1 MSFGG
6 RGSSY
11 QWEKGTTTR
20 QAPPRLQMPYDQLVR
35 GLIGQMAQPPETPIS
50 TPLQQAISNLQSGD
64 VGRAYGLGGGIASR
78 LSGQAMDT
86 GATGGSSTGGS
97 TGSAGGTAPGFA
109 PGSFLPS
116 APGGQ
121 QGLQTREQLGLP
133 SRESYFPF
141 TPTKEDIEA
150 IGMKPVRSQIKA
162 KNQRQEAVDRLQ
174 TRLNTREALGKGT
187 EKVTKRLDKAKAKLG
202 AVPSGPT
209 YRQ

>member
-20 QAPPRLQMPYDQLVR
+20 KAPARLQMPYDQLVR
-35 GLIGQMAQPPETPIS
+35 GLIGQMAEPPETAIS

-78 LSGQAMDT
+78 LSGQATDT
-86 GATGGSSTGGS
+86 GATGGGS
-97 TGSAGGTAPGFA
+97 TGAPSGGTTPGFR
-109 PGSFLPS
+109 PGSFLPG
-116 APGGQ
+116 AEGGQ

-150 IGMKPVRSQIKA
+150 IGMAPVRSQVKERTDLQNRI
-162 KNQRQEAVDRLQ
+162 DRLQ
-174 TRLNTREALGKGT
+174 ARISTREAMGKPH
-187 EKVTKRLDKAKAKLG
+187 EQASKKIEKAKIKL
-202 AVPSGPT
+202 AAQPKGPT

>member
-11 QWEKGTTTR
+11 QWEKGMTGR
-20 QAPPRLQMPYDQLVR
+20 EAPPRLQMPYDQLVR
-35 GLIGQMAQPPETPIS
+35 GLIGQMAEPPETAIS

-64 VGRAYGLGGGIASR
+64 VGRAYGLGGGIAAR
-78 LSGQAMDT
+78 LSGQATDT

-97 TGSAGGTAPGFA
+97 TGSGGGTAPGFA
-109 PGSFLPS
+109 PGSFLPN

-133 SRESYFPF
+133 SRESYFPL

-150 IGMKPVRSQIKA
+150 IGMKPVRSQVK
-162 KNQRQEAVDRLQ
+162 QRNVLQDRIDRLQ
-174 TRLNTREALGKGT
+174 AHIDTREAMGK
-187 EKVTKRLDKAKAKLG
+187 EAPRATKKIEKAKIKL
-202 AVPSGPT
+202 AAQPTGPT